1 MGNTTN
7 AYGKPVFDDS
17 YDFPEDTNDLAG
29 FADTFANVRRGTAS
43 DRTSLLP
50 GQIRDGMLF
59 LETDTGLIWEY
70 TTAGGWRCMTGAMLS
85 VATDNTQAIAN
96 NVNTDITFTGETP
109 IIIGYGLAV
118 NVSTGVVT
126 ATLAGKYR
134 VHGQVAWNSG
144 GSASAHVLSL
154 SKNNATTGL
163 GSALATVDVVNT
175 ICGQSVTGMFDLA
188 ANDTIRLKALQT
200 SGGTKNI
207 FVVGL
212 AYYTSL
218 IVERVAG

>member
-1 MGNTTN
+1 MGSTLNG
-7 AYGKPVFDDS
+7 YGKPTFNDS
-17 YDFPEDTNDLAG
+17 YDFPEDTNTLAT
-29 FADTFANVRRGTAS
+29 FADMFANVRRGTAS
-43 DRTSLLP
+43 ARTGLLA

-70 TTAGGWRCMTGAMLS
+70 TTADGWRCMTGAMLS
-85 VATDNTQAIAN
+85 VATDNSQSIAN
-96 NVNTDITFTGETP
+96 STNTDVTFTGETP
-109 IIIGYGLAV
+109 IIIGHGLAV

-134 VHGQVAWNSG
+134 VHGQAAWNAG
-144 GSASAHVLSL
+144 GSVAAHVLTI

-175 ICGQSVTGMFDLA
+175 ICGQAVTGMFDLA

-200 SGGTKNI
+200 SGGAKNL
-207 FVVGL
+207 FVSGL